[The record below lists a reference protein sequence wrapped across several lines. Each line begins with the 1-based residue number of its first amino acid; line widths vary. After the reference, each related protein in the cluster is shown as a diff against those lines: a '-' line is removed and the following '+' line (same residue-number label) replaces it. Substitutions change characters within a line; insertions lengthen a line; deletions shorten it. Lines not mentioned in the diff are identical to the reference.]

1 MSDIVITRK
10 HSLGVRK
17 ARVAAE
23 RVAADLQAEFALDCA
38 WREDNVLAFE
48 RPGVNGELRLA
59 RHEVALSVH
68 LGLYYQPFRGA
79 LEREIHAYFDRE
91 FAA

>member
-1 MSDIVITRK
+1 MSDIVITRQ
-10 HSLGVRK
+10 HHLGIRK

-23 RVAADLQAEFALDCA
+23 RLAADLQAEFALDYA
-38 WREDNVLAFE
+38 WREANVLAFE

-59 RHEVALSVH
+59 RHEVALSVR
-68 LGLYYQPFRGA
+68 LGLFYLPFRGA
-79 LEREIHAYFDRE
+79 FEREIHAYFDRE

>member
-23 RVAADLQAEFALDCA
+23 RVAADLRAEFALDYA
-38 WREDNVLAFE
+38 WREANVLAFE
-48 RPGVNGELRLA
+48 RTGVNGELRLA
-59 RHEVALSVH
+59 RHEVALSVR
-68 LGLYYQPFRGA
+68 LGPFYLPFRGA